1 MSKENN
7 LFIEQWLPDT
17 QRNIKFLQLSDFFQ
31 PVFTLF
37 DATLFIEFP
46 TISQRGLIK
55 VFCWLL
61 KVLIKPFSS
70 RQHFCETILILIFS
84 FLEQFL

>member
-46 TISQRGLIK
+46 TISQRGLNFNIS
-55 VFCWLL
+55 LAN
-61 KVLIKPFSS
+61 KPFSS
-70 RQHFCETILILIFS
+70 R
-84 FLEQFL
+84 